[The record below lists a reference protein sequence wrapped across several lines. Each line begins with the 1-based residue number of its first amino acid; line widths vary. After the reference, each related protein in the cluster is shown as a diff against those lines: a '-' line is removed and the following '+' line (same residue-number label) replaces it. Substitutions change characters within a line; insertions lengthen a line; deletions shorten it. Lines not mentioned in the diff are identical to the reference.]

1 MWKWRYVH
9 ENYTDTLAICTVW
22 WWSVV
27 VVVVLCGSG
36 GYIYIYVIV
45 KCRPRGVYGI

>member
-1 MWKWRYVH
+1 MVIVVYVEVEVCTLN

-36 GYIYIYVIV
+36 GYI
-45 KCRPRGVYGI
+45 GI